1 MAMRSS
7 WYVNVGFSISTLA
20 AHAHRLQYVPLS
32 PQTDFEKDVDM
43 ACRSGKLGFFWT
55 VSTLVGD
62 SPVIS
67 MSTWRVA
74 CFVGAKKGEIVS
86 IGHVM
91 NICCLQSPTLSSNQ
105 AHFIRYQLASDSSRK
120 RET

>member
-1 MAMRSS
+1 MHTDSNMSLCLLRL
-7 WYVNVGFSISTLA
+7 TLRRMWIWPA
-20 AHAHRLQYVPLS
+20 DQVSL
-32 PQTDFEKDVDM
+32 DFRT
-43 ACRSGKLGFFWT
+43 A
-55 VSTLVGD
+55 STLVAD

-91 NICCLQSPTLSSNQ
+91 NICCLQSATLSSNQ
-105 AHFIRYQLASDSSRK
+105 AHFIRYQLASDS
-120 RET
+120 